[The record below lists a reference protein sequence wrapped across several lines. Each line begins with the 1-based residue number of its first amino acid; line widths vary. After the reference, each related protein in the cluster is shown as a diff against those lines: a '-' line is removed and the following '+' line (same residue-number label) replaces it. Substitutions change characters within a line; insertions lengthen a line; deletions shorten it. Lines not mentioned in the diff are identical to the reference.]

1 MKAVQKSSSLE
12 DAYRAYETKDYR
24 TAISIYREILL
35 QIEDESAISD
45 LNICRH
51 FFAFGKSILE
61 YARHF
66 SKEYLDYLQQREEY
80 AEVKGSLPAGLAE
93 EGETSEEL
101 QDLSSIL
108 PPEKYFDM
116 AEQVFEVAIT
126 ISRNAI
132 TEVLNSMDTKK
143 ATISASMGPSSSEV
157 TKQIKFKKVSDA
169 CREELRLP
177 INMCFSS
184 MYNLILCK
192 LEQGVSTTLDFK
204 ELFAIAIEHGFSVT
218 EMVDGTFS
226 LYTFFNVL
234 SDYYEEKKLKKSLE
248 EFEKTV
254 GTTYIHNS
262 SYSIEKDSMQLSHVS
277 TSSVDSDIPPEELL
291 IDILKDLHTYYS
303 VRLANSKLMTKRSIL
318 GQLRQTKE
326 GISLEDDATENLR
339 LLERKL
345 HSLNCGFKN
354 YLVEKHLSTTTF
366 GQSIKKSHVNNFGHE
381 SISDGDISY
390 DYNVQEQKTPSTNGK
405 HRIVSLSTLR
415 DSGVSEDTINSLK
428 ASISSCDKPIK
439 LLHHCADD
447 SSDDEDFV
455 PSSSEDTSDISKSSS
470 SSSEKSSTSNKSST
484 RSSSDS
490 STSSSA
496 ASSSSSSLP
505 SYSSSSYSSY
515 SYSSSP
521 SSSSSS

>member
-1 MKAVQKSSSLE
+1 MKAVQHGFSLE
-12 DAYRAYETKDYR
+12 DAHRAYESKDYK
-24 TAISIYREILL
+24 TAISVYRDILL
-35 QIEDESAISD
+35 QIEDESAIAD

-66 SKEYLDYLQQREEY
+66 SKEYVDYLQQREEY
-80 AEVKGSLPAGLAE
+80 AEVKGSMPAGLAE
-93 EGETSEEL
+93 EDETSEEL

-116 AEQVFEVAIT
+116 AEQVFGVAIT

-132 TEVLNSMDTKK
+132 TEALNNMDTKK
-143 ATISASMGPSSSEV
+143 AAIYASMGPSSSEV

-169 CREELRLP
+169 CREELKLP
-177 INMCFSS
+177 VNLCFSS

-192 LEQGVSTTLDFK
+192 LEQGISVTLDFK

-218 EMVDGTFS
+218 EMVDGTFA

-248 EFEKTV
+248 EFERTV
-254 GTTYIHNS
+254 GASDLHNS
-262 SYSIEKDSMQLSHVS
+262 SCNADKDAMQLSHIS
-277 TSSVDSDIPPEELL
+277 TSSADSDVPPEELL
-291 IDILKDLHTYYS
+291 VDILKDLHTYYS
-303 VRLANSKLMTKRSIL
+303 VCLANSKLMTKRSIL

-354 YLVEKHLSTTTF
+354 YLVEKHLSATTF
-366 GQSIKKSHVNNFGHE
+366 GQSTKKSQMSNFGHE
-381 SISDGDISY
+381 SISDGDILY
-390 DYNVQEQKTPSTNGK
+390 DSNIKEKKLPTGSQ

-428 ASISSCDKPIK
+428 ASISSHDRMTK
-439 LLHHCADD
+439 LLHHDGD
-447 SSDDEDFV
+447 NSSDDEDFI
-455 PSSSEDTSDISKSSS
+455 PSSTEDTSDASEESDGSRSSD
-470 SSSEKSSTSNKSST
+470 ESSTSNKSSA
-484 RSSSDS
+484 RPSSG
-490 STSSSA
+490 
-496 ASSSSSSLP
+496 SSSS
-505 SYSSSSYSSY
+505 
-515 SYSSSP
+515 SSSP
-521 SSSSSS
+521 SSSSSSGSYSYSYSSSSYSSSS